1 MKQISLFGT
10 ERSTYSRAD
19 SPVSHIQP
27 QGNDLGKRTSDIS
40 GRRCLE
46 RLEKLNHVGSLAKTF
61 TVLLVGMTG
70 WSSKRCKLTWKMK
83 GTKSNRIYFQ
93 LHPST
98 LPTEEIEYGL
108 WRTPT
113 AMDTNEDNLKAAAK
127 LIQNKTHRSSGHP
140 VQITLGQQV
149 AMEYLKKNPHL
160 IDYYGNQE
168 YEARENL
175 PPKEDLVA
183 YLKTQLTRKEAIK
196 LTGEKKTLIDHWF
209 RTDSGHSY
217 PSIENWEKLK
227 KGMKEIRYDKE
238 MTETVSKEWTGLL
251 LPTPATIQIDYKPK
265 EGWEWMGNY
274 WKDENGVKR
283 QTDLATTVK
292 MTMLPTP
299 TAVDGMR
306 GVNANTTTIENGRFV
321 RTSET
326 TGTKFGASLG
336 QAAAT
341 GMLPTPKSQEAR
353 GNASRDRGKKNLTD
367 EVSKL
372 HDHDGTSS
380 QLNPLF
386 VEEMM
391 GFPENWTL
399 LPFLNGETNPS
410 KPTETP
416 SSHK

>member
-10 ERSTYSRAD
+10 ERSTYSQVD

-46 RLEKLNHVGSLAKTF
+46 QLEKLNHVGSLAKTF

-70 WSSKRCKLTWKMK
+70 WCSRRCKLTWKMK

-93 LHPST
+93 LLPSM
-98 LPTEEIEYGL
+98 PPIEEIEYGL
-108 WRTPT
+108 LPTPT
-113 AMDTNEDNLKAAAK
+113 ASDIIGTPKRMDTIHQTSTGGYYRVSDTTGTKFGAK
-127 LIQNKTHRSSGHP
+127 LND
-140 VQITLGQQV
+140 V
-149 AMEYLKKNPHL
+149 A
-160 IDYYGNQE
+160 Q
-168 YEARENL
+168 
-175 PPKEDLVA
+175 
-183 YLKTQLTRKEAIK
+183 
-196 LTGEKKTLIDHWF
+196 
-209 RTDSGHSY
+209 
-217 PSIENWEKLK
+217 
-227 KGMKEIRYDKE
+227 
-238 MTETVSKEWTGLL
+238 L

-299 TAVDGMR
+299 TKFDYNSARTPEKYEQDKVKYAEQ
-306 GVNANTTTIENGRFV
+306 GVNLQMPLKQMARNGMLPTPIAGDWKGQLRSDGTANMLSG
-321 RTSET
+321 
-326 TGTKFGASLG
+326 KASL
-336 QAAAT
+336 

-353 GNASRDRGKKNLTD
+353 GNASKDRGKFNLTD

>member
-1 MKQISLFGT
+1 MKQTSLFGT
-10 ERSTYSRAD
+10 DASTFSQAD
-19 SPVSHIQP
+19 SLVSPTQSQVI
-27 QGNDLGKRTSDIS
+27 DVGKRTSDIS

-70 WSSKRCKLTWKMK
+70 WCSRRCKLTWKMK

-93 LHPST
+93 LQPST
-98 LPTEEIEYGL
+98 LPIEEIEYGL
-108 WRTPT
+108 LPTITASFGERGGMLNPESNHDTEKAFYKLHQKGLLPTPT
-113 AMDTNEDNLKAAAK
+113 ASDIIGTPKRMDTIHQTSTGGYYRVSDTTGTKFGAK
-127 LIQNKTHRSSGHP
+127 LND
-140 VQITLGQQV
+140 V
-149 AMEYLKKNPHL
+149 A
-160 IDYYGNQE
+160 Q
-168 YEARENL
+168 
-175 PPKEDLVA
+175 
-183 YLKTQLTRKEAIK
+183 
-196 LTGEKKTLIDHWF
+196 
-209 RTDSGHSY
+209 
-217 PSIENWEKLK
+217 
-227 KGMKEIRYDKE
+227 
-238 MTETVSKEWTGLL
+238 L

-299 TAVDGMR
+299 TKFDYNSARTPEKYEQDKVKYAEQ
-306 GVNANTTTIENGRFV
+306 GVNLQMPLKQMARNGMLPTPIAGDWKGQLRSDGTANMLSG
-321 RTSET
+321 
-326 TGTKFGASLG
+326 KASL
-336 QAAAT
+336 

-353 GNASRDRGKKNLTD
+353 GNASKDRGKFNLTD